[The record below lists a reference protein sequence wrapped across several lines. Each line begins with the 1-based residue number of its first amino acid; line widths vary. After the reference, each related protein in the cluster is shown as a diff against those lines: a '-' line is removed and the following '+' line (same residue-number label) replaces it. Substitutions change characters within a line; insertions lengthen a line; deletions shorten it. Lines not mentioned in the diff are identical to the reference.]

1 MSTHGSDEDIRRDA
15 KRELRL
21 VPQAILAL
29 VVVAA
34 IAIVR
39 ELLLR

>member
-1 MSTHGSDEDIRRDA
+1 MSKHSAEDEIRRDA
-15 KRELRL
+15 RREVWLI
-21 VPQAILAL
+21 PQALIAL

-34 IAIVR
+34 VVIVR

>member
-1 MSTHGSDEDIRRDA
+1 MSTHESDEDIRRDA
-15 KRELRL
+15 KRELQL
-21 VPQAILAL
+21 VPQALLAL